1 MSEQSTHGS
10 TGRDRSDRDSPS
22 STQQCAICGDNITG
36 MSTALR
42 DLILERMSPLVPV
55 LNTVMAKA
63 VTVAEHAVTDAAE
76 IEAEYRTTRVH
87 VARAKARSLLTARDL
102 GAWQVDEN
110 QAKNAALHLYSD
122 DLVLRFLHSPTVVP
136 SPGTNF
142 ARRAW
147 YTNTPMEDNARLF
160 EEPERLLLI
169 WAADFAAGTVSMRAV
184 HPIGAWKYGE
194 KARIDLSVP
203 LDDEDEFAS
212 SFDTRDEEEDLDMP
226 TRTEAAEEEDERDA
240 SA

>member
-1 MSEQSTHGS
+1 
-10 TGRDRSDRDSPS
+10 
-22 STQQCAICGDNITG
+22 
-36 MSTALR
+36 MSTELR

-55 LNTVMAKA
+55 LNAVMAKA

-122 DLVLRFLHSPTVVP
+122 DLVLRFLHSPSVVP
-136 SPGTNF
+136 SPGTNI

-147 YTNTPMEDNARLF
+147 YTNAPMMDNAKLF

-184 HPIGAWKYGE
+184 HPIGTWKYGE

-203 LDDEDEFAS
+203 LDDGEEFAS